1 MMIGKKKKSVI
12 SQPYFICFL
21 RNDLRKELDS
31 SFLMTFSQNLITFG
45 FFNTLRP
52 LGVRVSGTTFLN

>member
-1 MMIGKKKKSVI
+1 MMIGKKSVI
-12 SQPYFICFL
+12 SQPCFL

-31 SFLMTFSQNLITFG
+31 SFLMTFLQNLITFG
-45 FFNTLRP
+45 FFNTIRP